1 MYIMINCFRSSISLI
16 ILTCLTQ
23 AIAASETATH
33 HPQIAADYSVV
44 RSDKNQIV
52 IRDGDEEWTIF
63 GAIQPF
69 LDSTGQ
75 ARITSTD
82 NNTPTIFALREP
94 FSDDGILP
102 GDSFENLAVD
112 ESGIQIS
119 ATPGET
125 EPASFVIQS
134 GGSRLD
140 KVNINLS
147 TLASESGDTIPPTA
161 IDVRVVKVW
170 HQSASEMRRIAKG
183 EKKRLVPEL
192 LLHDDDLVRVD
203 HKHHVN
209 LVRTRPLIADSKELL
224 PFSIPAHSNKQ
235 IWLTLRA
242 PESISAGKFHG
253 TISVNWSV
261 DGRLKDRRVPITVNV
276 LPFRLEPVRQR
287 IGMFYLGRLTSDNR
301 IRLGSRGKNQNQM
314 LSEFTDMKDHGVN
327 VIGLDH
333 KFDLNRKSKSLQTL
347 ARTVDILHDAQFPT
361 DELVYLDWAVTG
373 SDSPTKYQ
381 KKISSV
387 TKTLASKGV
396 RRIGIY
402 NADERH
408 YDYLITRK
416 HTFEISH
423 NNNAFNI
430 VALTRPAIALKLG
443 SLLDI
448 AILQHKTPPGQ
459 LKILTNNGTVPLAYG
474 LPHAAEEKP
483 ATVRFTYGYGM
494 ILRGFQGV
502 FSYAYQAGDCWND
515 WFNWENSNYR
525 ANCMAYPTVDKPI
538 PTLQWEAFR
547 NATNDLRY
555 LETYARM
562 TGDDARTLLDEITT
576 SAGHDA
582 SRIRELIVHKIMSHL
597 SNTER

>member
-1 MYIMINCFRSSISLI
+1 MINFFRNLVFTV
-16 ILTCLTQ
+16 ILVFSHQ
-23 AIAASETATH
+23 ALAASESATYH
-33 HPQIAADYSVV
+33 SKIAADYSVL
-44 RSDKNQIV
+44 RSDKDQIV
-52 IRDGDEEWTIF
+52 IKNGDGEWTIF
-63 GAIQPF
+63 GATQPF
-69 LDSTGQ
+69 RDSTGQ
-75 ARITSTD
+75 ARITGTD
-82 NNTPTIFALREP
+82 NNTPTIVALDEP

-102 GDSFENLAVD
+102 GDSLQNLAVN

-119 ATPGET
+119 VTPGEI

-134 GGSRLD
+134 GRSQLD
-140 KVNINLS
+140 EVEIDIS
-147 TLASESGDTIPPTA
+147 TLSSESGNTISPTA
-161 IDVRVVKVW
+161 IDVRIVKAW
-170 HQSASEMRRIAKG
+170 YQSASQMRRIVNG

-209 LVRTRPLIADSKELL
+209 LVRTRPLISDAKKLL
-224 PFSIPAHSNKQ
+224 PFSVPAHSNKQ
-235 IWLTLRA
+235 IWLTLRT
-242 PESISAGKFHG
+242 PEIISAGEFHG
-253 TISVNWSV
+253 TISVKWSM
-261 DGRLKDRRVPITVNV
+261 DGNLEDHRIPITVNV
-276 LPFRLEPVRQR
+276 LPFRLEPTRHR
-287 IGMFYLGRLTSDNR
+287 IGMFYLGRLTSDKR
-301 IRLGSRGKNQNQM
+301 IRFGARGKNERQM

-333 KFDLNRKSKSLQTL
+333 KFDMERKSESLQTL
-347 ARTVDILHDAQFPT
+347 AKTVDILHDAQFPT

-387 TKTLASKGV
+387 TKTLADKGV
-396 RRIGIY
+396 HRIGIY
-402 NADERH
+402 NADERN

-423 NNNAFNI
+423 NNSAFNI
-430 VALTRPAIALKLG
+430 VALTQPAIALKLG
-443 SLLDI
+443 PLLDI

-459 LKILTNNGTVPLAYG
+459 LKMLTNNGTVPLAYG
-474 LPHAAEEKP
+474 IPHAAEEKP

-494 ILRGFQGV
+494 ILRGFHGV

-525 ANCMAYPTVDKPI
+525 ANCMAYPTIDEPI

-547 NATNDLRY
+547 EATDDLRY

-576 SAGHDA
+576 PSELDA
-582 SRIRELIVHKIMSHL
+582 SRVRELIIHKIMSHL
-597 SNTER
+597 SNTEH